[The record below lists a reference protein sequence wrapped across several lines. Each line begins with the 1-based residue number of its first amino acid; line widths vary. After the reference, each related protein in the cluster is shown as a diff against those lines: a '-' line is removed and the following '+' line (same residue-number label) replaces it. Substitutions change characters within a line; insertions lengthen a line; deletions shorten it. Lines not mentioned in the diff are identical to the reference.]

1 MALHSARTRLLLRL
15 TQASLALLLALPAQ
29 AWARSGD
36 RELAEAESLLERHR
50 WEEAARVCDSLI
62 ARLEKEPDHR
72 RSLALAEAMDV
83 RIDASR
89 WGGRGHLPEVLA
101 LSERALAIREE
112 RLRTADPARMAS
124 MERLASVRLDRG
136 EAAAAESLLS
146 RAVTLRRGARE
157 PRAYGLAL
165 ARLADAQ
172 RAQRKFDESEKSAR
186 LAFAT
191 VTGAAAADTAVRV
204 TAKSILGQALSEAG
218 NFDEARRELES
229 ALSLASSSAH
239 PDSAQM
245 ARTSRHL
252 ARVLILEGELEG
264 AGAALSQALAIQ
276 ERVLGTH
283 HPELAWTDYVATFW
297 TSMRGDFVA
306 GRRHAERALAIRE
319 AVYGPDHP
327 LVANALMQ
335 LGGAMRNLGDSEGA
349 MQVLQRAV
357 AIQRHAEPPKPADLA
372 TALSNLGSVYL
383 VLGEGRRALACFEEA
398 VAIRE
403 KVFGPGGG
411 ASFWTGTRIGHAL
424 LVAGDAAAAQA
435 QIEKTIASP
444 LKRNVFDLAD
454 ALQIRGCAAYAQSRL
469 AVADSSFDH
478 AYALLDSALGIASPR
493 TLESLGLRTAVRWRQ
508 GRKQEALADAHR
520 AEEASREALRFMA
533 QGLSE
538 DEALAF
544 ERIRSSGLDVML
556 EFANQVDD
564 AERVRILDAVV
575 RSRLVVLDELADENR
590 ALPRDDGRV
599 EPQVRELEEARLA
612 LSRAL
617 VEGLRAGAAPDSS
630 VAAAHRRREAAERAL
645 AERSAAFRLN
655 AGRAH
660 AGLESVRRALPEHGA
675 LVSFVRWRNPD
686 QFIRESNTS
695 PDARPQD
702 SLGTPMVE
710 RYGAL
715 VLRAGDASPHFV
727 SLGPASQLEPL
738 IERWAEACATPPPA
752 DGTIARAAERRVL
765 SLGRAVR
772 RKLWDPLQASLAG
785 AERIFVVPDGAVG
798 RVNLL
803 ALPDERGVYLAEKKT
818 IVHRLTA
825 ERDLVPWES
834 AGKDSRGVLALGGAD
849 FQSALQAPPLW
860 AVSPEPISTAAYRSA
875 VADSIRIVFGAL
887 PETGTEASEVASLWR
902 QWGGQ
907 APGEVVQLVGP
918 AASEEAFKQLAPG
931 RRVLHLATHGFALGA
946 RASAVT
952 PQENSRGVGQVSAEP
967 ATAIRRGG
975 PLLTGLALA
984 GANAPADS
992 SHEDGF
998 LTAEEITS
1006 LDLSGAE
1013 WAVLSACE
1021 TGLSE
1026 PDQIEAVQG
1035 LHRAFRRA
1043 GLRTVIMSLWAVN
1056 DTATRDWM
1064 KSLYRARLLDRTDT
1078 ATAVRSACRAQIES
1092 RRKRGLDTHP
1102 FYWAAFVAAGD
1113 WR

>member
-1 MALHSARTRLLLRL
+1 MSLRSRFA
-15 TQASLALLLALPAQ
+15 QASLAFLLAVLPAR
-29 AWARSGD
+29 ASAHSAD
-36 RELAEAESLLERHR
+36 RELAEARGLLERHH
-50 WEEAARVCDSLI
+50 WEDAARTADSLI
-62 ARLEKEPDHR
+62 TRLEKEKGSQ
-72 RSLALAEAMDV
+72 RSLALADAMDV
-83 RIDASR
+83 RVDAFR

-101 LSERALAIREE
+101 LAQRSLAIRES
-112 RLRTADPARMAS
+112 RLSPADPARVAS
-124 MERLASVRLDRG
+124 MERLAWVRIDRQ
-136 EAAAAESLLS
+136 EAAAAESLLTRAVALRRDGKDS
-146 RAVTLRRGARE
+146 RAYA
-157 PRAYGLAL
+157 LAL
-165 ARLADAQ
+165 GRLADAR
-172 RAQRKFDESEKSAR
+172 RAQRKFGAADSTAR
-186 LAFAT
+186 LALAS
-191 VTGAAAADTAVRV
+191 VTGTAAADTAARV
-204 TAKSILGQALSEAG
+204 TIMGIHGQALSEAG
-218 NFDEARRELES
+218 KVVEARQELEG
-229 ALSLASSSAH
+229 ALALAGSSAH

-245 ARTSRHL
+245 GRTARNL
-252 ARVLILEGELEG
+252 ARVSLVEGDLKG
-264 AGAALSQALAIQ
+264 ANAALRQAFAIQ
-276 ERVLGTH
+276 EVVLGPN
-283 HPELAWTDYVATFW
+283 HPELAWTDYIATFS
-297 TSMRGDFVA
+297 TSMAGDFVSQ
-306 GRRHAERALAIRE
+306 RRHAERALAIRE
-319 AVYGPDHP
+319 AVYGPDHF
-327 LVANALMQ
+327 LVASALMQ
-335 LGGAMRNLGDSEGA
+335 LGGAMRNLGDTEGA
-349 MQVLQRAV
+349 LQVMERAV
-357 AIQRHAEPPKPADLA
+357 NIQRHVQPPRPADLA
-372 TALSNLGSVYL
+372 TALNNLGSVYL
-383 VLGEGRRALACFEEA
+383 VLGDGQEAQACYQEA

-411 ASFWTGTRIGHAL
+411 ASFWTGTRIGHAM
-424 LVAGDAAAAQA
+424 LVAGDAVGAQA

-444 LKRNVFDLAD
+444 LRRTVFDLAD
-454 ALQIRGCAAYAQSRL
+454 ALQILGCAAYAQDRL
-469 AVADSSFDH
+469 GLADSSFNQ
-478 AYALLDSALGIASPR
+478 AYALHDSALGLASNR

-508 GRKQEALADAHR
+508 GRKEEVLADAHR

-544 ERIRSSGLDVML
+544 ERIRNTGLDVML
-556 EFANQVDD
+556 EIASGPAGVDD
-564 AERVRILDAVV
+564 AERARILDAVV

-590 ALPRDDGRV
+590 ALPRDDARV
-599 EPQVRELEEARLA
+599 EPQVRELVEARLA

-617 VEGLRAGAAPDSS
+617 VEGLRDGVAPDSS

-645 AERSAAFRLN
+645 AERSVAFRQN

-660 AGLESVRRALPEHGA
+660 AGLESIRHALPEGGA

-686 QFIRESNTS
+686 EFIRESNTS
-695 PDARPQD
+695 PDARRPDVPGPQV
-702 SLGTPMVE
+702 VE

-715 VLRAGDASPHFV
+715 VLRAGEMSPRFV
-727 SLGPASQLEPL
+727 SLGKASDLEPL
-738 IERWAEACATPPPA
+738 IDRWAEACATPPSTEA
-752 DGTIARAAERRVL
+752 AIAHAAERRAQ

-772 RKLWDPLQASLAG
+772 RKLWDPLQVSLAG
-785 AERIFVVPDGAVG
+785 AERIFIVPDGAIG

-803 ALPDERGVYLAEKKT
+803 ALPDEQGVYLAEKKA

-834 AGKDSRGVLALGGAD
+834 SHEESRGVLALGGAD
-849 FQSALQAPPLW
+849 FQSASQPPPLW
-860 AVSPEPISTAAYRSA
+860 AASPEPIATAAYRSA

-907 APGEVVQLVGP
+907 SQGDVVQLVGP

-946 RASAVT
+946 RRSTIAHA
-952 PQENSRGVGQVSAEP
+952 ENSRGVGQVGAGP
-967 ATAIRRGG
+967 RRTSRHGG

-992 SHEDGF
+992 SREDGF

-1056 DTATRDWM
+1056 DAATRDWM
-1064 KSLYRARLLDRTDT
+1064 KSLYRARLVDRSDT

-1092 RRKRGLDTHP
+1092 RRSRGLDTHP
-1102 FYWAAFVAAGD
+1102 FHWAAFVAAGD